1 MVGSAEH
8 YDSPVAKRGL
18 AAVDK
23 IVAVASGKGGV
34 GKTTV
39 TVNLA
44 VALASLGKRV
54 GLFDA
59 DLYGPNVPLLMGVLR
74 REGPK
79 RAPMIPIARADQTP
93 YIDPLERY
101 GIALMSFGLLVGE
114 TDTML
119 PDSRFAGGMVEQTL
133 RDVKWGLGAEGERR
147 DVLLIDLPPGSGEP
161 QQTLVEGLAID
172 GVIAVTTP
180 QDLSL
185 MDTGRSLGLY
195 RKAGVSVLGVVEN
208 MAYLD
213 CPHCHERVN
222 VFYESDRP
230 WAVRDADL
238 PLLAQ
243 LPMAPALSRPVT
255 PDSVPSQFR
264 DLAEAVLA
272 RLA

>member
-1 MVGSAEH
+1 MT
-8 YDSPVAKRGL
+8 KRGVP
-18 AAVDK
+18 AVEK

-44 VALASLGKRV
+44 IALAALGQRV

-59 DLYGPNVPLLMGVLR
+59 DLYGPNVPLLLGVTR
-74 REGPK
+74 RTGPA
-79 RAPMIPIARADQTP
+79 RPPLIPIARADQKP
-93 YIDPLERY
+93 YIDPLERH

-119 PDSRFAGGMVEQTL
+119 PDSRFAGSMVEQTL
-133 RDVKWGLGAEGERR
+133 RDVKWGHGADGGRR

-161 QQTLVEGLAID
+161 QQTLVQNLAID

-195 RKAGVSVLGVVEN
+195 RKAEVRVLGVVEN

-213 CPHCHERVN
+213 CPHCQERID
-222 VFYESDRP
+222 VFHESDRP

-243 LPMAPALSRPVT
+243 LPMASHLSRPVT
-255 PDSVPSQFR
+255 PESVPPIFTS
-264 DLAEAVLA
+264 LA
-272 RLA
+272 REVLERLR

>member
-1 MVGSAEH
+1 MTKSGI
-8 YDSPVAKRGL
+8 

-44 VALASLGKRV
+44 IALASLGRRV

-59 DLYGPNVPLLMGVLR
+59 DLYGPNVPLLMGVTR
-74 REGPK
+74 RAGPT
-79 RAPMIPIARADQTP
+79 RAPLIPIARADQKP
-93 YIDPLERY
+93 YIEPLERH

-119 PDSRFAGGMVEQTL
+119 PDSRFAGSMVERTM
-133 RDVKWGLGAEGERR
+133 RDVKWGVGSEDGRR
-147 DVLLIDLPPGSGEP
+147 DILLIDLPPGSGEP
-161 QQTLVEGLAID
+161 QQTLVQNLAID

-195 RKAGVSVLGVVEN
+195 RKAEVRVLGVVEN

-213 CPHCHERVN
+213 CPHCTERIE
-222 VFYESDRP
+222 VFHESDRP
-230 WAVRDADL
+230 WAVRDSEL
-238 PLLAQ
+238 PLLSQ
-243 LPMAPALSRPVT
+243 LPLSLMFSRPVS
-255 PDSVPSQFR
+255 PDSVPEAFR
-264 DLAEAVLA
+264 ALAQRVIDLLD
-272 RLA
+272 